1 MLKKTLLSAAALAIG
16 LGIPLVA
23 TAHAEDMKV
32 FRVGILGGE
41 NEADR
46 LKNYQCLAD
55 QVGKLLN
62 VQVKLFPAADYDG
75 VIQGL
80 LGGTLDMAE
89 LGAAGYAKIYLADD
103 TAVDPILTTEQVDG
117 STGYVSVMI
126 ARKDSGMT
134 KLADSKGKTLAYAD
148 PDSTSGYLIPA
159 TALPKD
165 LGMPVDKFYSKTDFA
180 GGHEQV
186 VIAVLDKKFDVGVTW
201 ASGVGDFKDGYSSGN
216 LRKMVDKGALD
227 PKDIVQLWQ
236 SPLIPNGPIVVH
248 KSVAPDVKSKL
259 LDYFTNL
266 PTTDAKCFSAVEG
279 GEYKGYVKVAP
290 EFYQPIIDARK
301 NKVGS

>member
-1 MLKKTLLSAAALAIG
+1 MLRKTLLGAAALAIG
-16 LGIPLVA
+16 SFVA
-23 TAHAEDMKV
+23 LAHAEEMKV

-46 LKNYQCLAD
+46 LKNYQCISD
-55 QVGKLLN
+55 QVGKLLSA
-62 VQVKLFPAADYDG
+62 QVKLFPAADYDG

-80 LGGTLDMAE
+80 LGGTLDFAE
-89 LGAAGYAKIYLADD
+89 LGAAGYAKVYLKDKD
-103 TAVDPILTTEQVDG
+103 AVDPILTTVQVDG
-117 STGYVSVMI
+117 STGYHSIMI
-126 ARKDSGMT
+126 ARKDSGIA

-148 PDSTSGYLIPA
+148 PDSTSGYLIPV
-159 TALPKD
+159 TALPKE

-186 VIAVLDKKFDVGVTW
+186 VLAVLDKKFDVGVTW
-201 ASGVGDFKDGYSSGN
+201 TSGLGEFKDGYSSGN

-227 PKDIVQLWQ
+227 MKDVVELWQ
-236 SPLIPNGPIVVH
+236 SPLIPNGPLVVH
-248 KSVAPDVKSKL
+248 KSVAPAVKAKL
-259 LDYFTNL
+259 VDYFTNL
-266 PTTDAKCFSAVEG
+266 PTTDAKCFAAVEG
-279 GEYKGYVKVAP
+279 GEYKGYVKVTP